1 MVDNTKLKELQEQL
15 DILTLKYDQLVKEID
30 RMKGVFDVD
39 GVTLEGTPKFVREYE
54 RNLKETE

>member
-1 MVDNTKLKELQEQL
+1 MADNTKLKELQEQL

-39 GVTLEGTPKFVREYE
+39 GVNLEGTPKFVREYE
-54 RNLKETE
+54 RNLKENE